1 MAPYRVFPL
10 SPMAS
15 RSRSARPHFSPATTT
30 CDSESSGPART
41 SSSWW
46 WVSLGRVPCKGLPEL
61 LDHRVPPPMDLPVRL
76 GRRDHA
82 ALRGLLARSDRP
94 VHRGLG
100 VGEVPRGRRGCRVR
114 PERLV
119 LKVFRGLEDR
129 RDHRGHRQRALPSA
143 KALFPGIPVATC
155 ARASPWLASSLG
167 PASSVPKPE
176 PAGLM
181 LGPAVCADRE

>member
-76 GRRDHA
+76 GRRGPGA
-82 ALRGLLARSDRP
+82 
-94 VHRGLG
+94 
-100 VGEVPRGRRGCRVR
+100 RRGCRVR